1 MNKLLYLLI
10 VFPLL
15 GYGQSTKR
23 LTGYVQDAQTG
34 ERLIG
39 ATLFHPESGKGT
51 TSNAYGF
58 FSLSL
63 PRGKQLVEARF
74 VGYQRTTLEL
84 NLQQDTLIVVRLTPG
99 LDLEEVTV
107 KGRHNTSSHPELS
120 NLSFNRINMETIDRI
135 PVILGERDLLKS
147 LQYLPGVKGGR
158 ENTTT
163 YNVRGGSDDQ
173 NLILL
178 DGVPVYNVSH
188 VFGFFSTFNNDAIK
202 SASFYKGGI
211 PARFGGR
218 LSSVLDISMKEG
230 NMRKASG
237 TFSISPISGRFTY
250 EAPIKRDT
258 ASYLISFRRSFIDL
272 PMVLMQ
278 KIYDS
283 AQTYGFKFYDFNG
296 KTNWMVNEKNRLYLS
311 IYAGRD
317 KQFHRSEYAGVST
330 RNHYQWGNLTGV
342 LRWNKL
348 FSPKLFAN
356 FSAYFSQYQY
366 EQEAKSNSDETF
378 TEFYTSSKLWDH
390 SAKFDFEYYPATNYT
405 LRFGGK
411 YSHLVFKPNI
421 LQVKGNEYNQKFN
434 DQYTN
439 QSDLAELYFENDVQW
454 GDFNING
461 GGRLSN
467 YFADGEYYLHIQPR
481 LAAGVKLGQG
491 YSLTASYMLM
501 TQHLHLL
508 TNSSL
513 GLPTDLWV
521 ASTGKVKPETG
532 YQFALG
538 MEKDFNQTYRA
549 GVEAYYK
556 QMDHVI
562 RFEEGETFVNA
573 NENNWEESVL
583 VGQGRA
589 YGSELFVEKRKGRLT
604 GMLSYTLA
612 WSERQFD
619 EVNNRNWFPFKYDR
633 RHDISLMAEYELQ
646 TNSSYKK
653 SLSFGFTLQSGNH
666 LSVSDA
672 EMPGIMPPGM
682 QESVWSDLPE
692 WFSTRKTFYEP
703 NNFRMPSFHHLDIG
717 YSSKRKRSNGKIYTW
732 TFSIYNVYNRMN
744 PWYYYKK
751 DNEVRSV
758 SVFPI
763 IPSVSFTYKW

>member
-15 GYGQSTKR
+15 GYGQSNKR

-39 ATLFHPESGKGT
+39 ATLFHPESGRGT
-51 TSNAYGF
+51 ASNAYGF
-58 FSLSL
+58 FSLAL
-63 PRGKQLVEARF
+63 PAGNQLVEARF
-74 VGYQRTTLEL
+74 VGYQRLSIQI
-84 NLQQDTLIVVRLTPG
+84 NLQQDTLLVVRLNPG
-99 LDLEEVTV
+99 VDLEEVTV
-107 KGRHNTSSHPELS
+107 RGHDKSKVHPELS

-218 LSSVLDISMKEG
+218 LSSVLDVSMKEG
-230 NMRKASG
+230 NMKEESG
-237 TFSISPISGRFTY
+237 VFSISPISGRFTY
-250 EAPIKRDT
+250 EAPIKKDT
-258 ASYLISFRRSFIDL
+258 ASYLISFRRSFLDL
-272 PMVLMQ
+272 PMILQQ
-278 KIYDS
+278 KLVGS
-283 AQTYGFKFYDFNG
+283 NQTYGFKFYDFNG
-296 KTNWMVNEKNRLYLS
+296 KTNWIVNEKNRLYLS
-311 IYAGRD
+311 SYSGRD
-317 KQFHRSEYAGVST
+317 RQFHRSKDSGIDT
-330 RNHYQWGNLTGV
+330 RGHYQWGNLTSV

-348 FSPKLFAN
+348 FSSSLFAN
-356 FSAYFSQYQY
+356 FSVYFSRYQY
-366 EQEAKSNSDETF
+366 EQEVKNDSGETY
-378 TEFYTSSKLWDH
+378 TEFYTSSKLWDY

-411 YSHLVFKPNI
+411 FSHLVFKPNI
-421 LQVKGNEYNQKFN
+421 LQIKGNEYNQKFN

-439 QSDLAELYFENDVQW
+439 QSDLAELYFENDFQL
-454 GDFNING
+454 GAFNVNG

-467 YFADGEYYLHIQPR
+467 YFADGEHYLHFQPR
-481 LAAGVKLGQG
+481 FAAGAKLGRG
-491 YSLTASYMLM
+491 YLLTASYMLM
-501 TQHLHLL
+501 TQDLHLL
-508 TNSSL
+508 TNSSM

-521 ASTGKVKPETG
+521 ASTGNVKPETG
-532 YQFALG
+532 YQLAFG

-549 GVEAYYK
+549 GVEGYYK

-573 NENNWEESVL
+573 NENNWEESIL

-589 YGSELFVEKRKGRLT
+589 YGGEFFVEKRKGRLT

-619 EVNNRNWFPFKYDR
+619 EVNKGNWFPFKYDR
-633 RHDISLMAEYELQ
+633 RHDISLMAEYQLKSTPRNE
-646 TNSSYKK
+646 K
-653 SLSFGFTLQSGNH
+653 SLSFGFTFQTGNN
-666 LSVSDA
+666 LSMADS
-672 EMPGIMPPGM
+672 EMPGLVLPGM
-682 QESVWSDLPE
+682 KNYASADLPE

-703 NNFRMPSFHHLDIG
+703 NNFKMPSFHHLDIG
-717 YSSKRKRSNGKIYTW
+717 YSTKLKRSTGKTYTW
-732 TFSIYNVYNRMN
+732 SFSLYNVYNRLN

-751 DNEVRSV
+751 DGTVRSV
-758 SVFPI
+758 SIFPVV
-763 IPSVSFTYKW
+763 PSVSFTYKW